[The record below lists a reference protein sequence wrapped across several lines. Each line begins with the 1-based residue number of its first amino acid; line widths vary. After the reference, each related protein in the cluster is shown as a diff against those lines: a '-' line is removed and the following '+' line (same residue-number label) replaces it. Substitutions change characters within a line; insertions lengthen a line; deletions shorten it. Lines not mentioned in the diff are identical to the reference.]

1 MKIVINIT
9 IKILIL
15 TILFLTLYYFF
26 IVKPKVL
33 LQKDI
38 AQTRAVLSSNYTI
51 LVQNRLAYIELTRL
65 NPSSANF
72 QYQTAN
78 TIDVLQKTQKEGLD
92 LAKEKKTI
100 PDLKNFDINFPK
112 LLTET
117 ESVYRQQEDI
127 IKKVTETEKYEDGLK
142 ILKSD
147 ESVKLLTTQ
156 TNLILEYEF
165 WLEKINE
172 LLISN

>member
-1 MKIVINIT
+1 MKILINIT

-38 AQTRAVLSSNYTI
+38 TQAQTILTKNHTV
-51 LVQNRLAYIELTRL
+51 LVQNRLAYIALTRL
-65 NPSSANF
+65 DPNSANF

-78 TIDVLQKTQKEGLD
+78 IIDTLQETQKKGLD
-92 LAKEKKTI
+92 LVKEKNNI
-100 PDLKNFDINFPK
+100 PDLKNFDINFLK
-112 LLTET
+112 LLAET
-117 ESVYRQQEDI
+117 ESVYRQQEELI
-127 IKKVTETEKYEDGLK
+127 NEVIKTEKYEEGVE

-147 ESVKLLTTQ
+147 KAIELLTNQ
-156 TNLILEYEF
+156 TNLILEYEY
-165 WLEKINE
+165 WLGKIN
-172 LLISN
+172 